1 MTLARF
7 HVPAAAPGARVA
19 LPEHVAHH
27 AREVLRLR
35 AGTPVRL
42 FDGAGREYEAVLD
55 AVTRREVTAHVTGVA
70 EARPESPLH
79 VVLALSVLKGDR
91 MELVIQKV
99 TELGVSEVWPVVT
112 VRTDAAARPALAGAR
127 HERWEKV
134 ASGAA
139 EQCGRAVVPSISP
152 TLTFE
157 ALLTAPFH
165 GLRLLLTAAE
175 GAHPLAAPPPAPPRV
190 LVAVGPPGGFED
202 HEVARARAQGFHVVS
217 LGPRVLRSETAAI
230 AAVTAVQLLYGDLS
244 A

>member
-1 MTLARF
+1 MTLTRF

-42 FDGAGREYEAVLD
+42 FDGAGREYDAVLD
-55 AVTRREVTAHVTGVA
+55 AVTRREVTAHVTGIA
-70 EARPESPLH
+70 EPRPESPLH
-79 VVLALSVLKGDR
+79 LVLALSALKGDR
-91 MELVIQKV
+91 MELVVQKV

-112 VRTDAAARPALAGAR
+112 ARTDAAARPALAGAR

-134 ASGAA
+134 ASAAA
-139 EQCGRAVVPSISP
+139 EQCGRAVVPLISP

-157 ALLTAPFH
+157 AMLAAPFA
-165 GLRLLLTAAE
+165 GLRVLLAEAE
-175 GAHPLAAPPPAPPRV
+175 GAHPLTAPPPAPRRV
-190 LVAVGPPGGFED
+190 LLMVGPPGGFED
-202 HEVARARAQGFHVVS
+202 REVARARTQGFEVVS

-230 AAVTAVQLLYGDLS
+230 AAAAAVQLLYGDLS